1 MNLTKERIT
10 KLKNSVTK
18 NRKSAANV
26 PKIEDLGRNEQN
38 ISLDDLLDRM
48 PSSRKLT
55 MPVELPDMLARLDV
69 LSLFPK
75 LPILPLL
82 PPAAYKIGKHPAAEL
97 FSDHQSLD
105 PALHPNAEE
114 SYNELDL
121 LFLGGNGGATRLILY
136 DSLNIGSVEPPS
148 NSQNMRLKYLQHA
161 SHPYSHSHML
171 FAEVQGA
178 DDPKKSPQIALVP
191 LSLRFMES
199 GWNHLQIISSKTAQL
214 ELLLQYVSECI
225 FALSYHWKHG
235 QDLPKRFM
243 SFVNETL
250 EEKKEATLVQ
260 NLYHLAT
267 TGNCPPTIKEWLV
280 DELAE
285 RVSMSTSSN
294 MDHC

>member
-1 MNLTKERIT
+1 MTLTKERIA
-10 KLKNSVTK
+10 KLKGRSKK
-18 NRKSAANV
+18 NGENEANI
-26 PKIEDLGRNEQN
+26 PKTGDLGFHNQM
-38 ISLDDLLDRM
+38 ISLDDLLDRI
-48 PSSRKLT
+48 PSNRHLT
-55 MPVELPDMLARLDV
+55 VPDELPDMLARLDV

-82 PPAAYKIGKHPAAEL
+82 PPAAYKTGKHPAAEL

-105 PALHPNAEE
+105 PALHSSTEE

-136 DSLNIGSVEPPS
+136 DSLNIGSAEPVS
-148 NSQNMRLKYLQHA
+148 KSQNATLKYLQHT

-171 FAEVQGA
+171 LAEVQDA
-178 DDPKKSPQIALVP
+178 DGPKMSPQIVLMP
-191 LSLRFMES
+191 LSLKFMEP
-199 GWNHLQIISSKTAQL
+199 GGNHLQIISSKTAQL

-260 NLYHLAT
+260 NLYHLAI

-285 RVSMSTSSN
+285 RVSESTSFHIN
-294 MDHC
+294 QY